1 MSASSEQSTEKAQHE
16 GALGQ
21 VVRYLP
27 DQSRH
32 DPRWCREGM
41 AISDHMGR
49 FVDTYWTGGV
59 DSHVLNADE
68 QATIEHLFW
77 LDDYREVRTPS
88 GRGTLSEWE
97 TYAKED
103 RQCITSQH
111 GLRVRYFIRNGA
123 QPDMSTQ
130 IANAE
135 ERVRAAEEAVRS
147 AEWGLENARRRLS
160 ELVASPGQ
168 PNGGAA

>member
-1 MSASSEQSTEKAQHE
+1 MGDRIEQGTEKAQHE
-16 GALGQ
+16 GAEGR

-49 FVDTYWTGGV
+49 FIDTYWVTGS
-59 DSHVLNADE
+59 DAHVLNPVE
-68 QATIEHLFW
+68 LATVEHLFW
-77 LDDYREVRTPS
+77 LDDYSELDTRG
-88 GRGTLSEWE
+88 GRFKPREWE
-97 TYAKED
+97 TYAEED
-103 RQCITSQH
+103 RQHITSQH

-123 QPDMSTQ
+123 QPDLPTQ

-135 ERVRAAEEAVRS
+135 ARVERAEEDVRS
-147 AEWGLENARRRLS
+147 AQWQLERAREALS
-160 ELVASPGQ
+160 ELRQSPG
-168 PNGGAA
+168 ATT